1 MSYGSKIVAVAIGL
15 AITGASIGTA
25 AAQIVVSPRIN
36 VPAPRTNVP
45 APHINVLTPHINV
58 PAPQTSVRPPLL
70 RPAPPAIWQAPRR
83 NINVPAPRFS
93 GRNIFVPAPRIS
105 RRNINVPAPQTSVRP
120 PLLRPAPPA
129 VWQAP
134 RRNINVPAQ
143 RGPSVNYTKR
153 SKGPQLTPEE
163 RKQAGDIRSQV
174 LDQEKKAVRGNR
186 GKGKSGRSGSSGKT
200 ETNAGN
206 KLVQIANAGRYGGSQ
221 LPQAVRNQ
229 LKTLGEQLQKE
240 AKTNKHPGGS
250 RSRGRS
256 R

>member
-25 AAQIVVSPRIN
+25 AAQIAVSPRIN

-45 APHINVLTPHINV
+45 APHMNMPTPHINV

-83 NINVPAPRFS
+83 NINVPAPRIS
-93 GRNIFVPAPRIS
+93 GRNIFVQAPRIS

-129 VWQAP
+129 IWQAP

-143 RGPSVNYTKR
+143 RGPSVNYAKR
-153 SKGPQLTPEE
+153 SKGPQPTPEE
-163 RKQAGDIRSQV
+163 RKGAGDIRSQV
-174 LDQEKKAVRGNR
+174 LDQEKKAARGNR
-186 GKGKSGRSGSSGKT
+186 GKGESGRSGSSGQA
-200 ETNAGN
+200 EINAGK
-206 KLVQIANAGRYGGSQ
+206 KLVQIANAGRYGGSR

-229 LKTLGEQLQKE
+229 LKTMGIQLQK
-240 AKTNKHPGGS
+240 KGRDDQHP
-250 RSRGRS
+250 GRS